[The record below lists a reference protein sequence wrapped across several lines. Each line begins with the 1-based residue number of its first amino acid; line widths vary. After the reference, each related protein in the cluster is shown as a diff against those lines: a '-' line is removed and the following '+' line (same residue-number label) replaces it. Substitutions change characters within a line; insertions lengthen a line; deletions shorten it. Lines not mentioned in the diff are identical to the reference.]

1 MLSPRKRIR
10 GRSDGG
16 GDGVMAMG
24 MMQSVRDG
32 ARGILISASSAV
44 LYRARKYGQLN
55 RHRSCLSK
63 QTWVLM
69 ARTDASGNAAGG
81 PWFKSSEEQD

>member
-24 MMQSVRDG
+24 MMQSERE
-32 ARGILISASSAV
+32 RRQRNLYISASSTV
-44 LYRARKYGQLN
+44 LYIDQGN
-55 RHRSCLSK
+55 
-63 QTWVLM
+63 M
-69 ARTDASGNAAGG
+69 ANSTVIGG
-81 PWFKSSEEQD
+81 F